1 MCNVTPLPAY
11 LQWPLSTHRNYNYST
26 NISASGMIIL
36 KIKAN
41 FDKIV
46 KKVIYFITESLK
58 CYRRFFYSWH
68 VVSCS
73 SRPSTPPLC
82 AAAYLRDRSCSNAS
96 SSFSH
101 WNETKNRSD
110 KKTKVIS
117 IMWELT
123 DKLNFFQV
131 WKVGKDK
138 PAVFVVN
145 QSLLCVT
152 SPSNNVSYISSLKP
166 DRNLLFLQRR

>member
-1 MCNVTPLPAY
+1 MPLQVLATEMK
-11 LQWPLSTHRNYNYST
+11 Q
-26 NISASGMIIL
+26 
-36 KIKAN
+36 KIGQ
-41 FDKIV
+41 I
-46 KKVIYFITESLK
+46 
-58 CYRRFFYSWH
+58 RR
-68 VVSCS
+68 
-73 SRPSTPPLC
+73 LI
-82 AAAYLRDRSCSNAS
+82 
-96 SSFSH
+96 
-101 WNETKNRSD
+101 
-110 KKTKVIS
+110 KVIS